1 MNDIEKI
8 NEELRNFKLY
18 KIQRA
23 NTRRQEFEE
32 VKVEIQ
38 QTNKDQLFNYF
49 MVLVHFTSILYLVK
63 SFLYDDYKDTNS
75 VILGVNILI
84 VFASSLYVL
93 YQLVRYIKNIKKQ
106 LKTVENGIQYFSTE
120 IEVLKSDYEIYVGD
134 YLQRKQKV

>member
-63 SFLYDDYKDTNS
+63 SFLYDDYKDTKS

-93 YQLVRYIKNIKKQ
+93 YQLVR
-106 LKTVENGIQYFSTE
+106 FSPLLDGFCH
-120 IEVLKSDYEIYVGD
+120 VSYH
-134 YLQRKQKV
+134 

>member
-38 QTNKDQLFNYF
+38 KTNKDQLFNYF

-63 SFLYDDYKDTNS
+63 SFLYDDSKDTNS

-93 YQLVRYIKNIKKQ
+93 YQLVRYIKNLKKQ

>member
-84 VFASSLYVL
+84 VFASFLYVL